1 MNYNLSHRYYCLRS
15 KDSLQYGLCL
25 QQDHNC
31 ICGYRNEYITYV
43 WLHANWNQ
51 SCIVMNEGLK
61 ISDGLSTETG
71 YYILEV
77 SKENTSN
84 CKCTRGC
91 EMNY

>member
-1 MNYNLSHRYYCLRS
+1 
-15 KDSLQYGLCL
+15 
-25 QQDHNC
+25 
-31 ICGYRNEYITYV
+31 
-43 WLHANWNQ
+43 
-51 SCIVMNEGLK
+51 MNEGLK

-91 EMNY
+91 EMNYKKFFRLLTVEAGNQIEVWNTLTNLDITGNLLSMEIQLTVYGTAWSH